1 MAIGFIK
8 LTGGVTFW
16 ADPESLPS
24 LSLGLSVDGRKA
36 GEVLRADLPDVLWT
50 IAVGADLKTTVG
62 AGEDAAVS
70 RAVVV
75 LAKA

>member
-50 IAVGADLKTTVG
+50 IAVGADLKLQSAQVKTRPSLV
-62 AGEDAAVS
+62 
-70 RAVVV
+70 R
-75 LAKA
+75 L